1 MHLHCTKYEYVKC
14 SFTFTLYIKH
24 CTAFKLHMGLFVQK
38 QCIYIYEHCT
48 MYNVHGMQCL
58 MYNSY
63 HAHIHRLYI
72 YIRVHILNVQI
83 HILIDPF
90 PLGTEF

>member
-1 MHLHCTKYEYVKC
+1 
-14 SFTFTLYIKH
+14 
-24 CTAFKLHMGLFVQK
+24 
-38 QCIYIYEHCT
+38 
-48 MYNVHGMQCL
+48 MYNVHGMQCI
-58 MYNSY
+58 MYNAY

>member
-1 MHLHCTKYEYVKC
+1 MFFYIHIVHKTLYNIQITYGVVCSKTMHIYMNIVKC
-14 SFTFTLYIKH
+14 
-24 CTAFKLHMGLFVQK
+24 
-38 QCIYIYEHCT
+38 
-48 MYNVHGMQCL
+48 MYNVHGMHCT
-58 MYNSY
+58 MYNAY